1 MCVRA
6 TCSRRHFSAL
16 VFDIQKVKALE
27 DSYKKCPNRAMG
39 GAIGTKIRSASL
51 VGSPLLGLVPLSFRS
66 AEPGPGGGRLPY
78 WDYGFSYLWLR
89 PYVSFFL
96 FSGQIRE
103 GARKVLFLLSKIP
116 LYLYHLILLY
126 NYIFTISCETY
137 SFLYIL
143 LF

>member
-1 MCVRA
+1 MWVTA

-16 VFDIQKVKALE
+16 VFDIQKLKAFE

-39 GAIGTKIRSASL
+39 GATGTKIRGPSVLS
-51 VGSPLLGLVPLSFRS
+51 VPLLGLVPLSFRS

-116 LYLYHLILLY
+116 LYLYHLRLLY
-126 NYIFTISCETY
+126 NYIFTFSCETH
-137 SFLYIL
+137 SFLYI
-143 LF
+143 FVF

>member
-1 MCVRA
+1 MSA
-6 TCSRRHFSAL
+6 HFSAL
-16 VFDIQKVKALE
+16 VFDIQKLKALE

-39 GAIGTKIRSASL
+39 GATGTKIRGPSVLS
-51 VGSPLLGLVPLSFRS
+51 VPLLGLVPLSFRS

-116 LYLYHLILLY
+116 LYLYHLRLSLCSLFCHFCISAHY
-126 NYIFTISCETY
+126 SDIFVSTAISGN
-137 SFLYIL
+137 L
-143 LF
+143 